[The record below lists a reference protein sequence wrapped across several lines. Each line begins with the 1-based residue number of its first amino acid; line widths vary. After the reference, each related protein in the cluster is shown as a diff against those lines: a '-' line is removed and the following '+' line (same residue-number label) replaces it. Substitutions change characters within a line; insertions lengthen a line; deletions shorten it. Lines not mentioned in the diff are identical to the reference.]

1 MLLLALQSIYYFN
14 GKCVALVVAV
24 RRTCIMLSGRKK
36 DPDQK
41 LEIAWLLALVGVF
54 NVTLSI
60 RASGSGAKF

>member
-1 MLLLALQSIYYFN
+1 
-14 GKCVALVVAV
+14 
-24 RRTCIMLSGRKK
+24 MLSGRKK